1 MDNRKWEEPEIED
14 WEKRSNDERQ
24 ALLALGLAL
33 GLGSGFGFAC
43 SPRRFCS
50 PRKYCWPRQ
59 GCWPV

>member
-24 ALLALGLAL
+24 ALLALVLAL
-33 GLGSGFGFAC
+33 GLGLGFGFAC